1 MHARSCDSFTFASDP
16 DQHICELQLVHA
28 GMLRARMQ
36 CNAHSAYSKFRSALE
51 LLETFELA
59 PGAAKETKTQWRKG
73 TEAPKA
79 HNGCVQTHNEFV
91 QAHNEFVQAH
101 EDEYKNFLARYAVA
115 VGITAHS
122 PTKKTEMTQLRG
134 RTPPMEVFEKLQREV
149 VLLQEGRR
157 NDQAEYQ
164 RQLDLMKEGCQKD
177 QAEYQQQLDL
187 VNQKLQRFKRIVA
200 KISK

>member
-1 MHARSCDSFTFASDP
+1 MHARSYDSFTFASDP

-28 GMLRARMQ
+28 GMLRARKQ

-59 PGAAKETKTQWRKG
+59 PGAAEETKTRWRKG
-73 TEAPKA
+73 TEAAK
-79 HNGCVQTHNEFV
+79 
-91 QAHNEFVQAH
+91 AHNEFVQAH

-115 VGITAHS
+115 VGITANS
-122 PTKKTEMTQLRG
+122 PTKNTEITQTPG
-134 RTPPMEVFEKLQREV
+134 GTPPMEVFEKLQREV

-157 NDQAEYQ
+157 NDQVEYQ
-164 RQLDLMKEGCQKD
+164 QQLDLMQAGRQND

-187 VNQKLQRFKRIVA
+187 VNQKLKRLGKIVD
-200 KISK
+200 KLSK

>member
-1 MHARSCDSFTFASDP
+1 MHARSYDSFTFASDP

-59 PGAAKETKTQWRKG
+59 PGAAKETKTQWREG
-73 TEAPKA
+73 TEAAKA
-79 HNGCVQTHNEFV
+79 HNEFV

-115 VGITAHS
+115 LGITAHS
-122 PTKKTEMTQLRG
+122 PTKKTEMTQMRG
-134 RTPPMEVFEKLQREV
+134 RTPPMDVFEKLQREV
-149 VLLQEGRR
+149 VQLQEGRR

-164 RQLDLMKEGCQKD
+164 RQLDLMKEGRQND

-187 VNQKLQRFKRIVA
+187 VNQQLQRLEQIVD

>member
-1 MHARSCDSFTFASDP
+1 MRARSYDSFTFASDP

-28 GMLRARMQ
+28 GMLRARQQ

-59 PGAAKETKTQWRKG
+59 PGAAKETKT
-73 TEAPKA
+73 
-79 HNGCVQTHNEFV
+79 HNEFV

-115 VGITAHS
+115 LGITAHS
-122 PTKKTEMTQLRG
+122 PTKKMEMTQMRG
-134 RTPPMEVFEKLQREV
+134 RTPPMDVFEKLQREV
-149 VLLQEGRR
+149 VQLQEGRR

-164 RQLDLMKEGCQKD
+164 RQLDLMKEGRQND

-187 VNQKLQRFKRIVA
+187 VNQQLQRLEQIVD

>member
-1 MHARSCDSFTFASDP
+1 MHARSYDSFTFASDP

-36 CNAHSAYSKFRSALE
+36 CNAHSAYSKLRSALE

-59 PGAAKETKTQWRKG
+59 PGAAEETNTRWRKG
-73 TEAPKA
+73 TEAAK
-79 HNGCVQTHNEFV
+79 
-91 QAHNEFVQAH
+91 AHNEFVQAH
-101 EDEYKNFLARYAVA
+101 EDEYKNFLSRYAVA
-115 VGITAHS
+115 VGITANP
-122 PTKKTEMTQLRG
+122 PTKKTEMTQMPG

-149 VLLQEGRR
+149 VLLQEGRQ

-164 RQLDLMKEGCQKD
+164 QQLNLMQERRQND

-187 VNQKLQRFKRIVA
+187 VNQKLQRLEKLVD
-200 KISK
+200 KLSK